1 MTREE
6 AVQLLFQLTNSGIL
20 SEELE
25 EQLGDLANRICQNHF
40 EKCIGNDYCGDC
52 PNRYSRQ

>member
-52 PNRYSRQ
+52 QYRCSQR